1 MKRRMLISAILFGL
15 LLLPATAQAA
25 GELVYAGKFFSGGN
39 EFDIAQY
46 TEDQDKVAVIGIES
60 NSQRTSV
67 AFAPDEWHFFVELW
81 RKAQSLQSATW
92 QPVGTFKETNTDE
105 LALLTVTAG
114 PGVQLTITGKKGP
127 FVFVLLPGDYAQ
139 FDATVSQ
146 TAEWAVR

>member
-1 MKRRMLISAILFGL
+1 MKRILFAAAML
-15 LLLPATAQAA
+15 LLLLNAPALAA
-25 GELVYAGKFFSGGN
+25 GQLVFAGKFFSGGS

-46 TEDQDKVAVIGIES
+46 TEDDEKVAVIGIGI
-60 NSQRTSV
+60 NNVKTSV
-67 AFAPDEWHFFVELW
+67 AFAPNEWHFFAELW
-81 RKAQSLQSATW
+81 QRARNAQSATW

-127 FVFVLLPGDYAQ
+127 FVFVLLPGDYAR